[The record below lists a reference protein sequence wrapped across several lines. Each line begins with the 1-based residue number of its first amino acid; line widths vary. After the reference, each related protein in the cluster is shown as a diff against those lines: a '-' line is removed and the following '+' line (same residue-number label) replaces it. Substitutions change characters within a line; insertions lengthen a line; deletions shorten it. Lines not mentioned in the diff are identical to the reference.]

1 MKTRVS
7 RYFSKA
13 LKVIYNMKRY
23 GFLFEKICNI
33 DNINLADSKARKGKK
48 NKKEIAEHDAKED
61 DNQRL
66 LESLLNGTYNT
77 SKYKT
82 FKIYEPKERLIYK
95 LPYYPDR
102 IVHHAIMNVME
113 PIWVKT
119 FINNTYSCIK
129 GRGIKRAFLDVKKA
143 LKDVPNTKYCL
154 KLDIKKYYPSINH
167 DILMEKLKQKIKDEK
182 LLALLR
188 NIVYSTDGVPIGNYL
203 YQFFANIY
211 LNDLDHKIKEVWNIK
226 YYFRYADDM
235 VFLHSDKQVLHY
247 VLEMIKLELKDLKL
261 ELKPNYQ
268 IFKIDDR
275 GLSFIGY
282 TFYHEKILLRKNIK
296 KRIYKRI
303 NQYKTNKID
312 KPKVTR
318 SLKSYYG

>member
-1 MKTRVS
+1 
-7 RYFSKA
+7 
-13 LKVIYNMKRY
+13 MKRY